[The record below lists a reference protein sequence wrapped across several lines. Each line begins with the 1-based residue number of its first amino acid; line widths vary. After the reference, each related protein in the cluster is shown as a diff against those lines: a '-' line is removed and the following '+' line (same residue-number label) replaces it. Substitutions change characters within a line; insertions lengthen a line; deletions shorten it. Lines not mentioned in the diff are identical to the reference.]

1 MRHGVQKGVHIMK
14 KAWSAVLSVSLAA
27 TVLAGC
33 GASGSGATASDST
46 STASS
51 ESAGAA
57 GTTAA
62 AASTTS
68 GTASADDA
76 GTLHI
81 AWTADAQTLDVQ
93 TTSADYGIPMNV
105 YDRLFEIKLNDDG
118 STQLV
123 NSLVKDYTVSDDGLT
138 YNFTLRDDVKFSDGT
153 PLTANDVAF
162 SLIRLLGLDTSVNTD
177 FASCIKGA
185 DDYIAKEGYSYDDTL
200 EGIQVTDDTHLTI
213 TLAYPFAGFLYELAT
228 PPCSIYS
235 KAAVEA
241 AGDDYGNDY
250 KSAIGS
256 GPYMLTDWTRDSSI
270 ELTQNPNYW
279 GDTPSVKNVDIQIVP
294 DASTISMMFQNGQLD
309 ILDCDILDSS
319 VVESTYKTQY
329 ADKIVSANRL
339 ATTYF
344 IMNENNEYL
353 KDVNVRKAIQM
364 AIDRQS
370 ILDTV
375 YSGEGNLCDGIYPK
389 GLIGYSEDN
398 QGWLKYDPDGAKKLL
413 EDAGYKDGDI
423 SFEIATDSSDSANT
437 SLVVQMIQANLQAVG
452 INTEI
457 KSYDEASWLALRK
470 SGEMASFVGTW
481 TADFN
486 DPDNFIYTFFGTDDK
501 TKIRSINYKDED
513 VMKRIQDA
521 RAITDDDKRIAEYDA
536 LEKKVVEDDAAWV
549 PLFGRTHLFVTG
561 DRVKKYV
568 PHWAGYG
575 DFFINEVELAD

>member
-1 MRHGVQKGVHIMK
+1 MISAFDKGVVFQLGNG
-14 KAWSAVLSVSLAA
+14 AFSDFRGRLSLKVTSIRHFQTDTGAA
-27 TVLAGC
+27 
-33 GASGSGATASDST
+33 GASVPIREKAHSGISP
-46 STASS
+46 
-51 ESAGAA
+51 AGAA
-57 GTTAA
+57 IHAA
-62 AASTTS
+62 RSAEGSAYYEKGLECSTECF

-319 VVESTYKTQY
+319 VVESTYKTQ
-329 ADKIVSANRL
+329 
-339 ATTYF
+339 
-344 IMNENNEYL
+344 
-353 KDVNVRKAIQM
+353 
-364 AIDRQS
+364 
-370 ILDTV
+370 
-375 YSGEGNLCDGIYPK
+375 
-389 GLIGYSEDN
+389 
-398 QGWLKYDPDGAKKLL
+398 
-413 EDAGYKDGDI
+413 
-423 SFEIATDSSDSANT
+423 
-437 SLVVQMIQANLQAVG
+437 
-452 INTEI
+452 
-457 KSYDEASWLALRK
+457 
-470 SGEMASFVGTW
+470 
-481 TADFN
+481 
-486 DPDNFIYTFFGTDDK
+486 
-501 TKIRSINYKDED
+501 
-513 VMKRIQDA
+513 
-521 RAITDDDKRIAEYDA
+521 
-536 LEKKVVEDDAAWV
+536 
-549 PLFGRTHLFVTG
+549 
-561 DRVKKYV
+561 
-568 PHWAGYG
+568 
-575 DFFINEVELAD
+575 

>member
-1 MRHGVQKGVHIMK
+1 MRRR
-14 KAWSAVLSVSLAA
+14 WSTVLSVTLAA
-27 TVLAGC
+27 AMLAGC
-33 GASGSGATASDST
+33 GAASSSAATAGTGAST
-46 STASS
+46 DTAAGSTA
-51 ESAGAA
+51 
-57 GTTAA
+57 TAA
-62 AASTTS
+62 AASTAS
-68 GTASADDA
+68 AGTASTDDA

-81 AWTADAQTLDVQ
+81 AWTADVQTLDVQ
-93 TTSADYGIPMNV
+93 TTSADYEIPMNV

-153 PLTANDVAF
+153 PLTADDVAF

-185 DDYIAKEGYSYDDTL
+185 EDYIAKEGYSYDDTL
-200 EGIQVTDDTHLTI
+200 EGIKVQDDTHLTI

-228 PPCSIYS
+228 PPCSIHS

-241 AGDDYGNDY
+241 AGDSYGSDY

-256 GPYMLTDWTRDSSI
+256 GPYMITGWTRDSGMQ
-270 ELTQNPNYW
+270 LTLNPNYW
-279 GDTPSVKNVDIQIVP
+279 GETPNVKNVDIQIVP
-294 DASTISMMFQNGQLD
+294 DASTMSMMFQNGELD
-309 ILDCDILDSS
+309 ILDCDFLDSS

-329 ADKIVSANRL
+329 ADKIVTANRL

-344 IMNENNEYL
+344 ILNEDNEYL
-353 KDVNVRKAIQM
+353 QDVNVRKAIQM

-389 GLIGYSEDN
+389 GLIGYTEDN

-413 EDAGYKDGDI
+413 TDAGYSDGEI
-423 SFEIATDSSDSANT
+423 SFEMALDSSDSSNT
-437 SLVVQMIQANLQAVG
+437 SLVLQMIQANLQAVG

-457 KSYDEASWLALRK
+457 KSYDEASWLDLRK
-470 SGEMASFVGTW
+470 SGEMQSFVGTW
-481 TADFN
+481 IADFN
-486 DPDNFIYTFFGTDDK
+486 DPDNFIYTFFGNDDK

-513 VMKRIQDA
+513 TMKRVQAA
-521 RAITDDDKRIAEYDA
+521 RAITDDDERNAEYDA
-536 LEKKVVEDDAAWV
+536 LEKKIVEDDAAWV
-549 PLFGRTHLFVTG
+549 PLFNRTHLFVTS
-561 DRVKKYV
+561 DRVSSFT

-575 DFFINEVELAD
+575 DFYFDGVTLAE